1 MALRQVLDIIELLD
15 RPTIA
20 GADVA
25 EFFAARGLANIELT
39 PVETD
44 LGSTTFV
51 KFVVPGRQGRSKGG
65 AAPTLGLIGFLGG
78 VGARPTVIGLVSDG
92 DGAVTS
98 LAAGLKLVDMY
109 RVGDQLAGDVI
120 VATHLSPNSPV
131 IPHEPVPFMGSPVP
145 VGEMCEQLVD
155 DHMAAIL
162 AVDTTKGNR
171 IINHRGFAISPTVKE
186 GYVLRVS
193 DDLLTIQQNVTGRF
207 PAVFAVTTQDITPY
221 GNGLFHLNSILQ
233 PAAATTA
240 PVVGVA
246 ITTETAVPGSAS
258 GASHAVDIELAARF
272 VIEVAKAYTDGRAQF
287 YDDGE
292 FTRLVSLYGSMGHL
306 QTLGKGGSDE

>member
-20 GADVA
+20 GADVV
-25 EFFAARGLANIELT
+25 ELFAARGLADIELT
-39 PVETD
+39 PVATD

-51 KFVVPGRQGRSKGG
+51 KFVVPGRQGQSQGG

-78 VGARPTVIGLVSDG
+78 VGARPAVVGLVSDG

-120 VATHLSPNSPV
+120 VATHLSPNAPV
-131 IPHEPVPFMGSPVP
+131 IPHEPVPFMGSPVS
-145 VGEMCEQLVD
+145 VGEMCQQLVD
-155 DHMAAIL
+155 DRMAAIL

-171 IINHRGFAISPTVKE
+171 IINHRGFAISPTIKE

-193 DDLLTIQQNVTGRF
+193 DDLLTIQQNVTGRL
-207 PAVFAVTTQDITPY
+207 PAVFAVATQDITPY

-233 PAAATTA
+233 PATATAA

-272 VIEVAKAYTDGRAQF
+272 VIEVAKAYTDGRARF
-287 YDDGE
+287 YDAEE